1 MFPFPPKNVSYQL
14 LSTLSECTL
23 MPFKKLH
30 VLLQPHHHCISLC
43 SVACIL
49 LLLRHHFQFR
59 GTAFVGETTE
69 GGAVVQAIVVD
80 FTVFAAGVGKQR
92 KASELFGKIR
102 RVHLEKE
109 ER

>member
-1 MFPFPPKNVSYQL
+1 MSYQL
-14 LSTLSECTL
+14 LSTLSEC

-30 VLLQPHHHCISLC
+30 VLLQPHHHCTSLC
-43 SVACIL
+43 SVACI